1 MPKPRR
7 NPHVTTR
14 RPTTGAMMATRK
26 ESRPSLGRRAARI
39 ATGAAMRALR
49 LLGLNLDATVPDGL
63 AERLPVALVLVREGL
78 IERLRLP
85 EIARDQA
92 GCAGARVRAGE
103 RPPTGFRVLPH
114 GPWREE
120 LGERLELHV
129 AELAHVEVTT
139 LGPDGPAQEEIAGR
153 LHESLADDH
162 PLAAIGIGG
171 GAYVG
176 LEHRAACSLH
186 LQEERIVGARRE
198 ERDRASGPHAPHS
211 DHLGRDVLELV
222 AIEEHPAI
230 LGQG

>member
-7 NPHVTTR
+7 KPHVTTR
-14 RPTTGAMMATRK
+14 RPTTVAMMATRK

-49 LLGLNLDATVPDGL
+49 LLGLDLDATVPDGL
-63 AERLPVALVLVREGL
+63 AERLPVALVLVRVGHREVREGL

-85 EIARDQA
+85 EIARDQP
-92 GCAGARVRAGE
+92 GCARARVRAGE

-139 LGPDGPAQEEIAGR
+139 LGPDGPAQEETAGR
-153 LHESLADDH
+153 DWHRGRRLRRARTPSGVLPSPAGRAD
-162 PLAAIGIGG
+162 
-171 GAYVG
+171 
-176 LEHRAACSLH
+176 
-186 LQEERIVGARRE
+186 RR
-198 ERDRASGPHAPHS
+198 RSP
-211 DHLGRDVLELV
+211 
-222 AIEEHPAI
+222 
-230 LGQG
+230 